1 MKKFYFLLASFVI
14 VLSLSAQV
22 TLPTPMGHARKA
34 TKTERTAFLKALHS
48 QRLAE
53 STTATFTYDSDSKLN
68 QTINGITV
76 KVEQGT
82 GSSAPKYYDPS
93 MRLYTNNTITISG
106 SKITKVLLKFT
117 KQGSKQYANLKA
129 DCGTL
134 TSGGESKSNTDEKTD
149 TWDAPATGDVSKV
162 VFNIDGSGQ
171 RVLVSITVTGEGGS
185 GSGDE
190 DKDDEEDLDPTYVYS
205 EPTNVTANIEPCSQ
219 SSYSFIKNNV
229 KVSCNQGAIT
239 ADYFSCYAGQSITF
253 TATQNIKAIVING
266 LTKKN
271 FDATASNGDIDFA
284 WDDEEDCE
292 GNPVLIVKN
301 VNSKTLTLQ
310 CVKQLRCYDIDFY
323 FVENPDIEIEG
334 GGGDEG
340 EYNYD
345 YEPTTPTTLNITFDS
360 MEYEDYSEYFG
371 FNIVDLFFKHND
383 YEMEMYV
390 YAPLAEGTVLAPGTY
405 EINDTYEDGTVQASP
420 GGDDY
425 FDYPTFI
432 STDFEYDEES
442 EGWYYTTSYY
452 LVSGTLKVENDP
464 AGVKMTLTG
473 KTYYGSTVTATY
485 VGVGTGG
492 VNSIKDIT
500 ADKVQVRKAIRD
512 GQIQIEKNG
521 IRYNVHG
528 IEIR

>member
-1 MKKFYFLLASFVI
+1 MKKLYSLLASFVI
-14 VLSLSAQV
+14 VLTLSAQV
-22 TLPTPMGHARKA
+22 TLPTNLGHARKA
-34 TKTERTAFLKALHS
+34 FKTERATFLKTLHS

-68 QTINGITV
+68 QTIDGITV
-76 KVEQGT
+76 KVEQGK
-82 GSSAPKYYDPS
+82 GSSAPKYYDPN
-93 MRLYTNNTITISG
+93 MRLYTNNTITVSG

-117 KQGSKQYANLKA
+117 KQGSKAYANLNA

-134 TSGGESKSNTDEKTD
+134 TSGGVSTSNTDEKTD
-149 TWDAPATGDVSKV
+149 TWDAPKTGDVSKV

-171 RVLVSITVTGEGGS
+171 RVLVSIVVTGEGGS
-185 GSGDE
+185 GTDDD
-190 DKDDEEDLDPTYVYS
+190 DKDDDKDLDLTYVYS

-219 SSYSFIKNNV
+219 SPYSFIKNNI

-239 ADYFSCYAGQSITF
+239 DNYFSCYANQSITF
-253 TATQNIKAIVING
+253 TATQNIKAIVVNG
-266 LTKKN
+266 LTKKD
-271 FDATASNGDIDFA
+271 FDATASHGDIDFA

-301 VNSKTLTLQ
+301 VDSKTLTLQ

-340 EYNYD
+340 EYSYE
-345 YEPTTPTTLNITFDS
+345 YEPTTPTTLNITFDD

-371 FNIVDLFFKHND
+371 YNILDLYFTHDD

-405 EINDTYEDGTVQASP
+405 EITDTYEDGTVQASP
-420 GGDDY
+420 GGDEY
-425 FDYPTFI
+425 YDYPTFI
-432 STDFEYDEES
+432 ATDFEYDEEYG
-442 EGWYYTTSYY
+442 EWYYNTSYY

-464 AGVKMTLTG
+464 AGVKMTLMG
-473 KTYYGSTVTATY
+473 KTYFGSTVTATY
-485 VGVGTGG
+485 VGPGTGG
-492 VNSIKDIT
+492 ANSIRDIT

-512 GQIQIEKNG
+512 GQVTIEKNG
-521 IRYNVHG
+521 IRYNVG
-528 IEIR
+528 GVRIR